1 MKLMRKDNQ
10 IIRVLKLKD
19 EKVLVIDCVKRTMP
33 VWIAKT
39 LLNDYVDCDE
49 DELYELTGMNSGREL
64 TGTEQKVARERFT
77 MIAGVLPF
85 IAEQKKRNE
94 MVDALAVNNNC
105 TKQTIRKYL
114 CLYLVYQNVSVLA
127 PAEIKE
133 KELNVD
139 QKNMRWSLNKFFYNK
154 DKNSLKNAY
163 TMMLKEKYCDSEGNL
178 LDKYP
183 SFYQYR
189 YFYRTH
195 KNMQQFYISRDGI
208 KHYQRVDRPLLGEG
222 VQQYCPTVGYSMLD
236 STTLDIYLVDDAGQV
251 VGRPILTFCVDGFS
265 GLIQGYSLT
274 WEGGMYSLRNLMMNV
289 VSNKVDWCER
299 KGVLISKN
307 QWDSCQLPSTLIT
320 DMGTEYKGENLEQL
334 TDLGI
339 KIVNL
344 QAFRPDLKG
353 TVERTFQS
361 IQNLFKCKMK
371 GMGVV
376 EADYMERT
384 GRDYR
389 KDSCITMEEMEKIIL
404 HCIVYY
410 NSQLVVENFPY
421 TDVMI
426 EEKVKPYRSEIYNWG
441 KQQMGVNLLNVDS
454 RTLMLVMMPRTT
466 GKFTRK
472 GLMVNGLRYKHPN
485 YIEDFLKGKEVVTAY
500 NPENVAEV
508 WVIEN
513 GSFVPFEL
521 IESRFEGKSLD
532 AVSNMNQAKRQLV
545 KNEEYQSLQAK
556 IQLAEQI
563 ETIVGSKKR
572 SSNVGLKNI
581 RNTRQREKER
591 CHIDFMK
598 ESVN

>member
-1 MKLMRKDNQ
+1 MKLLRKDNQ

-19 EKVLVIDCVKRTMP
+19 EKVLVIDCVKKTMP
-33 VWIAKT
+33 VWKAEAEFT
-39 LLNDYVDCDE
+39 GYVDCNE

-85 IAEQKKRNE
+85 IADQKKRNE
-94 MVDALAVNNNC
+94 MVDALAVDNNC

-114 CLYLVYQNVSVLA
+114 CLYLIYQDISVLA
-127 PAEIKE
+127 PAEVKE
-133 KELNVD
+133 KELTAD
-139 QKNMRWSLNKFFYNK
+139 QKNMRWSLNKFFYTK
-154 DKNSLKNAY
+154 DKNSLQTAY
-163 TMMLKEKYCDSEGNL
+163 TMMLKEKYCDSEGKL

-183 SFYQYR
+183 SYYQYR

-208 KHYQRVDRPLLGEG
+208 KHYQRENRPLLGNG
-222 VQQYCPTVGYSMLD
+222 VQQYCPIVGYSMLD

-274 WEGGMYSLRNLMMNV
+274 WEGGMFSLRNLMMNI

-299 KGVLISKN
+299 KGVFIEQK
-307 QWDSCQLPSTLIT
+307 QWDACELPSTLIT

-361 IQNLFKCKMK
+361 IQGLFKSRLKRK
-371 GMGVV
+371 GLV
-376 EADYMERT
+376 EPDMWTRT
-384 GRDYR
+384 GKDYR
-389 KDSCITMEEMEKIIL
+389 KDSCITMDEMEKIIL

-410 NSQLVVENFPY
+410 NNQLIVENFPY
-421 TDVMI
+421 T
-426 EEKVKPYRSEIYNWG
+426 EEMLEEEVKPYRSEIYNWG
-441 KQQMGVNLLNVDS
+441 KQQFGANLIDVEPN
-454 RTLMLVMMPRTT
+454 TLMKILLPRTT
-466 GKFTRK
+466 ARFTRK

-485 YIEDFLKGKEVVTAY
+485 YIEEFLKGKEVVAAY

-513 GSFVPFEL
+513 GSFVTFEL

-532 AVSNMNQAKRQLV
+532 DVSDMNQAKRQLV

-572 SSNVGLKNI
+572 SNNVGLKNI
-581 RNTRQREKER
+581 RSTRQRERER
-591 CHIDFMK
+591 YHIDFMK
-598 ESVN
+598 ESVK